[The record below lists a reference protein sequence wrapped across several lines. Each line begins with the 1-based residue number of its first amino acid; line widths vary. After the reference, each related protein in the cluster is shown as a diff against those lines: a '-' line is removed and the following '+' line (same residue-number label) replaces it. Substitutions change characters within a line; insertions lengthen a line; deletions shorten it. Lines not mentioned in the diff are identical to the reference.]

1 MGVRERDAKLVIGE
15 RVNLTASFSRS
26 PEVISD
32 LTMPP
37 GPDCRARCCLGRGGW
52 VGTCGSDNKRH
63 YVGA

>member
-1 MGVRERDAKLVIGE
+1 MGVRERDGKCVVGE

-37 GPDCRARCCLGRGGW
+37 LTVGHVVVW
-52 VGTCGSDNKRH
+52 VVV
-63 YVGA
+63 VG